1 MILSYVPMFQVVI
14 KEELD
19 IKESVESEKDK
30 VKLESVMPED
40 LPVRRKRTAEMA
52 GSYDWTPQLVEP
64 GFCAAPVCCFK
75 HVSISK
81 KLFALSF
88 TYTVLQF
95 HHYIINFY
103 QAPISEIW
111 DNITV
116 GMKVEVENTDC
127 DEVCEAFPDSFWV
140 ATVLRVC
147 GYRALLRYEGFGH
160 NADKDFWVSLCS
172 NDIHPVGWCATIGKP
187 LIPPNST

>member
-1 MILSYVPMFQVVI
+1 MQKILYITEYKTS
-14 KEELD
+14 
-19 IKESVESEKDK
+19 
-30 VKLESVMPED
+30 
-40 LPVRRKRTAEMA
+40 
-52 GSYDWTPQLVEP
+52 
-64 GFCAAPVCCFK
+64 
-75 HVSISK
+75 
-81 KLFALSF
+81 
-88 TYTVLQF
+88 TVLYLRSKTTAILERDAIF
-95 HHYIINFY
+95 NICVIVLHCKTHRNTF

-140 ATVLRVC
+140 ATVLRIC

-160 NADKDFWVSLCS
+160 NAEKDFWVSLCS